1 LELIMTTNTLV
12 RGRTTDL
19 RGTYSTLHEEN
30 PFDAVAARL
39 DRAAAELELDP
50 GIYRILRQPER
61 QITVAIPVRMD
72 NGEIDVFTGHRVVHN
87 TARGP
92 GKGGIRFDT
101 RVSLDE
107 VTALAAWMTWKCAVV
122 DVPFGGAK
130 GGVVCDPFSMSPGEL
145 ERLTRRYTS
154 AIIDGLGPDSD
165 VPAPD
170 VNTNERVM
178 AWVSNTYSMHVGHNV
193 PAVVTGK
200 PLALGGSLGRREATG
215 RGCMIATREA
225 LGARG
230 MSLKAATVAVQ
241 GFGNVGSVAAL
252 QLSRAGARV
261 IAIGDRTGALYDARG
276 IDVDEAATWVRTHGT
291 LEGYTKGTPLTNDEL
306 LTLDVDVLV
315 PAALENVITTK
326 NAARV
331 RAKIICEGANGPTTA
346 QADAILEENGVFVI
360 PDILANAG
368 GVTVSYFEWVQ
379 NRAGY
384 GWTEAVV
391 NERLE
396 ATMVRAF
403 REVLALSRTRQVSM
417 RTAAYM
423 LAMSRVA
430 AVHELRGVYA

>member
-1 LELIMTTNTLV
+1 MTTNTLV
-12 RGRTTDL
+12 RGRRTDL
-19 RGTYSTLHEEN
+19 RATYSPPQEEN
-30 PFDAVAARL
+30 PFAAMAARL
-39 DRAAAELELDP
+39 DRAAAELELDAD
-50 GIYRILRQPER
+50 IYRILRQPER
-61 QITVAIPVRMD
+61 QLTVAIPVRMD
-72 NGEIDVFTGHRVVHN
+72 SGAIEVFTGHRVVHN
-87 TARGP
+87 TGRGP
-92 GKGGIRFDT
+92 GKGGIRFDP

-107 VTALAAWMTWKCAVV
+107 VSALAAWMTWKCAVV

-130 GGVVCDPFSMSPGEL
+130 GGVMCDPLVMSPGEL

-178 AWVSNTYSMHVGHNV
+178 AWVMDTYSMHVGHTV

-200 PLALGGSLGRREATG
+200 PVALGGSLGRREATG

-225 LGARG
+225 LVHLG
-230 MSLKAATVAVQ
+230 MSLTGATVAVQ
-241 GFGNVGSVAAL
+241 GFGNVGSVAAQ

-261 IAIGDRTGALYDARG
+261 VGIGDRTGALYDARG
-276 IDVDEAATWVRTHGT
+276 IGVDEAAAWVRRHGT
-291 LEGYTKGTPLTNDEL
+291 LEGYAKGTSLTNAEL

-331 RAKIICEGANGPTTA
+331 RAKVVCEGANGPTTA
-346 QADAILEENGVFVI
+346 EADEILEENGIFVI

-384 GWTEAVV
+384 AWTEALV

-396 ATMVRAF
+396 DTMVRGF
-403 REVLALSRTRQVSM
+403 RDVLELSRNRQVSM

-423 LAMSRVA
+423 LSMSRVA

>member
-1 LELIMTTNTLV
+1 MTTNALV
-12 RGRTTDL
+12 RGRATDL
-19 RGTYSTLHEEN
+19 VAPTAAHEEN
-30 PFDAVAARL
+30 PYEAMAARL

-50 GIYRILRQPER
+50 GIYRILRHPER
-61 QITVAIPVRMD
+61 QLTVAIPVRMD
-72 NGEIDVFTGHRVVHN
+72 SGELEVFTGHRVIHN

-92 GKGGIRFDT
+92 GKGGIRFDPH
-101 RVSLDE
+101 VSLDE
-107 VTALAAWMTWKCAVV
+107 VSALAAWMTWKCAVV
-122 DVPFGGAK
+122 DIPFGGAK
-130 GGVVCDPFSMSPGEL
+130 GGVVCDPFSLSPGEL

-178 AWVSNTYSMHVGHNV
+178 AWVLDTYSMHVGHSV

-200 PLALGGSLGRREATG
+200 PIALGGSLGRREATG

-225 LGARG
+225 LAHLG
-230 MSLKAATVAVQ
+230 MSLKGATVAVQ
-241 GFGNVGSVAAL
+241 GFGNVGSVAAQ
-252 QLSRAGARV
+252 QLARAGARV
-261 IAIGDRTGALYDARG
+261 VAIGDRTGALYDARG
-276 IDVDEAATWVRTHGT
+276 IDVHEAAAWVRRHGT
-291 LEGYTKGTPLTNDEL
+291 LEGYIKGTSLTNDEL
-306 LTLDVDVLV
+306 LTLPVDVLV
-315 PAALENVITTK
+315 PAALENVITTR

-331 RAKIICEGANGPTTA
+331 RAKVICEGANGPTTA
-346 QADAILEENGVFVI
+346 QADEILEENGVFVI

-384 GWTEAVV
+384 AWTEALV

-396 ATMVRAF
+396 ETMVRGF
-403 REVLALSRTRQVSM
+403 QDVLALSSTRHVTM

-423 LAMSRVA
+423 LALRRVA

>member
-1 LELIMTTNTLV
+1 MMMTTNALV
-12 RGRTTDL
+12 RGRTMDL
-19 RGTYSTLHEEN
+19 RAKHSALHEEN
-30 PFDAVAARL
+30 PFAAMAARL
-39 DRAAAELELDP
+39 DQAAAALELDP

-72 NGEIDVFTGHRVVHN
+72 SGEIEVFTGHRVVHN

-107 VTALAAWMTWKCAVV
+107 VSALAAWMTWKCAVV

-130 GGVVCDPFSMSPGEL
+130 GGVLCDPFSMSPGEL

-154 AIIDGLGPDSD
+154 SIIDGLGPDSD

-178 AWVSNTYSMHVGHNV
+178 AWVMDTYSMHVGHSV

-200 PLALGGSLGRREATG
+200 PVALGGSLGRREATG

-225 LGARG
+225 LAHRG
-230 MSLKAATVAVQ
+230 MSLKGATVAVQ
-241 GFGNVGSVAAL
+241 GFGNVGSVAAV
-252 QLSRAGARV
+252 QLARAGARV
-261 IAIGDRTGALYDARG
+261 IAIGDRTGALYNARG
-276 IDVDEAATWVRTHGT
+276 IDVGEAATWVRRNGT
-291 LEGYTKGTPLTNDEL
+291 LEGYVEGTSLTNDEL

-346 QADAILEENGVFVI
+346 QADPILEENEVFVI

-384 GWTEAVV
+384 AWTEELV
-391 NERLE
+391 NQRLE
-396 ATMVRAF
+396 ETMVRSV
-403 REVLALSRTRQVSM
+403 RDVLALSRTRRVSM